1 MLFLL
6 IFMIKKFSLYTLT
19 MLLIPIAVW
28 LTNWQWS
35 LAINYPDF
43 GLDYFLFLLTE
54 TGSVPYALITCILFT
69 LILVWVGRRHY
80 APALIIVV
88 CGVSMVSTQAIKSG
102 MKLLFEEPRP
112 FVSALFEENTAD
124 FYQLPRKQRSEAIVQ
139 QAQAENK
146 PHFITAHH
154 SKEVGYSFPSGHTI
168 FAVSWLLLFVGFCLN
183 IRSQAVIFLQIF
195 ATLWA
200 ALMLISRLR
209 LGMHYPIDLLAS
221 TLIAWVVHLVIFL
234 WFVSWLEKTNP
245 FHLFHKRV

>member
-124 FYQLPRKQRSEAIVQ
+124 FINYLASNVARQL
-139 QAQAENK
+139 
-146 PHFITAHH
+146 F
-154 SKEVGYSFPSGHTI
+154 SKHKLKINRILLPLIIQKRWGTLFLLGIRFLRYLGYYFLLVFVLI
-168 FAVSWLLLFVGFCLN
+168 FARKRSFFCK
-183 IRSQAVIFLQIF
+183 FLQHF
-195 ATLWA
+195 G
-200 ALMLISRLR
+200 R
-209 LGMHYPIDLLAS
+209 H
-221 TLIAWVVHLVIFL
+221 
-234 WFVSWLEKTNP
+234 
-245 FHLFHKRV
+245 

>member
-124 FYQLPRKQRSEAIVQ
+124 FYQLPRKQRSEAIV
-139 QAQAENK
+139 
-146 PHFITAHH
+146 
-154 SKEVGYSFPSGHTI
+154 SKHKLKINRILLPLIIQKRWGTLFLLGIRFLRYLGYYFLLVFVLI
-168 FAVSWLLLFVGFCLN
+168 FARKRSFFCK
-183 IRSQAVIFLQIF
+183 FLQHF
-195 ATLWA
+195 G
-200 ALMLISRLR
+200 R
-209 LGMHYPIDLLAS
+209 H
-221 TLIAWVVHLVIFL
+221 
-234 WFVSWLEKTNP
+234 
-245 FHLFHKRV
+245 